1 MPVNLLNEKD
11 LNNYLTDIV
20 YQGQETPSY
29 TSGDFKSIDYV
40 RQNKDG
46 IAKAILA
53 QYIKH
58 RLRSHLVDK
67 ADAPFLSQV
76 QMSDDLPVWAQRSIA
91 EGRDVFRFNAA
102 NMTNT
107 MRNDITEVRDFLYSA
122 ADNYIDKTLA
132 TAEHTKQSPKLRLD
146 YLKTNNEYDTFEKA
160 LNAAHKWHEIMA
172 QRAEKIA
179 RDKELFEKS
188 LKGTEF
194 VMDLPDGMAAY
205 RLTTAE
211 ALDFESEYMGHCVG
225 RGGYDEG
232 VRDGRIQIYS
242 IRDKNGEP
250 HATFEVRGNEIHQC
264 KGKANKAP
272 IAKYRSAVQEFV
284 RQRRFDIKGDVSNTG
299 LIHQDGQYYDMY
311 HLPKGFVVKAN
322 LDFSVQ
328 DITELP
334 DLSGVVVEGYF
345 DCSRTKITSLKGAP
359 QSVSRY
365 FDCSH
370 TQITSLEGA
379 PQKVGGDFDCSH
391 TKITSLS
398 GAPQEVGGDF
408 DCSNTQI
415 TLLTGAP
422 QKVDG
427 SFYCYYSELTSL
439 EGAPTKTGGGF
450 DCSFN
455 RKLTSLMGTPQHI
468 KGTFNCS
475 YTKITSLAGAPQS
488 VGKDFYCSDTQITSL
503 EGAPQSIG
511 GRIDCLDTQ
520 IKDKQ
525 AEIEKVRKGFYN
537 KRTALKDAIQKNSSS
552 NKVSSAVL
560 KSVRGNDGK

>member
-11 LNNYLTDIV
+11 LNNYLTDVV

-107 MRNDITEVRDFLYSA
+107 MQNDITEVRDFLYSA

-225 RGGYDEG
+225 KGGYDKG
-232 VRDGRIQIYS
+232 VEDGSIQIYS

-311 HLPKGFVVKAN
+311 HLPKGFVVKGR
-322 LDFSVQ
+322 LSFYGQ

-334 DLSGVVVEGYF
+334 DLSGVVVEGNF
-345 DCSRTKITSLKGAP
+345 DCSSTPITSL
-359 QSVSRY
+359 
-365 FDCSH
+365 
-370 TQITSLEGA
+370 
-379 PQKVGGDFDCSH
+379 
-391 TKITSLS
+391 
-398 GAPQEVGGDF
+398 
-408 DCSNTQI
+408 
-415 TLLTGAP
+415 
-422 QKVDG
+422 
-427 SFYCYYSELTSL
+427 
-439 EGAPTKTGGGF
+439 
-450 DCSFN
+450 
-455 RKLTSLMGTPQHI
+455 M
-468 KGTFNCS
+468 
-475 YTKITSLAGAPQS
+475 GAPQS
-488 VGKDFYCSDTQITSL
+488 VGGGFYCSYTQITSL
-503 EGAPQSIG
+503 EGAPQSVG
-511 GRIDCLDTQ
+511 GSFCCSGTQ
-520 IKDKQ
+520 ITSLEGAPQ
-525 AEIEKVRKGFYN
+525 SVGGVLACCITQIENERAELRKWRSGFYN
-537 KRTALKDAIQKNSSS
+537 KKATLKDKIQRNSSS
-552 NKVSSAVL
+552 NQVSPAVL
-560 KSVRGNDGK
+560 KSVKGNDGK